1 MVVSIYTTGH
11 TVSSGFYVLH
21 TTGHQWWCLYTL
33 QDIQSVVVSMSY
45 TLQGISGG
53 VYSLHQS
60 VTPNSV
66 VIPVEVVL
74 LH

>member
-1 MVVSIYTTGH
+1 MVVSLYTTGH

-33 QDIQSVVVSMSY
+33 QDIKSVVVSMSY

-53 VYSLHQS
+53 VLQG
-60 VTPNSV
+60 SV
-66 VIPVEVVL
+66 VVSISYTL
-74 LH
+74 